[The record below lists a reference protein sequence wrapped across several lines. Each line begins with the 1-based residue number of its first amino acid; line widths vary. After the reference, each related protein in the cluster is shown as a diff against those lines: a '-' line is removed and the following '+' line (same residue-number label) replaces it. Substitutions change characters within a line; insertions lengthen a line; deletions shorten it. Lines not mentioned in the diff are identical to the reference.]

1 MKTPQQ
7 LYEDWERAH
16 WAAQDID
23 LSGDGGHWRSMDASE
38 RNLLYWVLSSLMVA
52 EGAHLDSVLRSRAR
66 AGRRGGG
73 QLPRHTAR

>member
-23 LSGDGGHWRSMDASE
+23 LSRDRAHWARAGEGE
-38 RNLLYWVLSSLMVA
+38 RELLYWVLS
-52 EGAHLDSVLRSRAR
+52 AR
-66 AGRRGGG
+66 
-73 QLPRHTAR
+73 